1 MRTLLFFTLAFLNVV
16 EGEFLEVTGIL
27 HCSKHTGTQ
36 RNGHFVTTLVQ
47 ESRVIGNSTT
57 PEDNPFTVI
66 GKPRTSPKTVT
77 LEIYS
82 DCPAA
87 PQPKTISIDQRGEV
101 DIGVLE
107 V

>member
-47 ESRVIGNSTT
+47 ESRVIG
-57 PEDNPFTVI
+57 
-66 GKPRTSPKTVT
+66 
-77 LEIYS
+77 
-82 DCPAA
+82 
-87 PQPKTISIDQRGEV
+87 
-101 DIGVLE
+101 
-107 V
+107 